1 MGPWHPE
8 GTHRPEVPRGRSGQR
23 GWRAWGPLSRGL
35 CTAAEP
41 TVTVSSAL
49 RPRGQQLRRSL
60 EVQRRSPETR
70 GCGNAAPPPHPL
82 PLRQAGSSV
91 ASRDGE
97 GRAGKDSSPGG
108 PHLGLTQPEAP
119 LRKVLPHAAG
129 HRVAR
134 GSGTAP
140 RRAVGTRTVAQGS
153 RAQRGGPERGFA
165 LERKTEVAT
174 GGRGARWP
182 GWPSPGVSASGHF
195 SAGREVPTISA
206 GCVPSTGCRGCTVS
220 CPRGVGGGAGLP
232 GPTRHHRGHRGDGSC
247 PQPH

>member
-1 MGPWHPE
+1 MGSTQPGSVH
-8 GTHRPEVPRGRSGQR
+8 GSRAHRDREFSTAASRTAAASVTGGSE
-23 GWRAWGPLSRGL
+23 PLSRDTWL
-35 CTAAEP
+35 WKP
-41 TVTVSSAL
+41 SS
-49 RPRGQQLRRSL
+49 
-60 EVQRRSPETR
+60 
-70 GCGNAAPPPHPL
+70 PPHPL

-182 GWPSPGVSASGHF
+182 RWPSPGVSASGHF

-220 CPRGVGGGAGLP
+220 CPPGGGAQGCLGQP
-232 GPTRHHRGHRGDGSC
+232 GITVVTVVMRAVHNPTEA
-247 PQPH
+247 

>member
-49 RPRGQQLRRSL
+49 RPRGQQLRWSL
-60 EVQRRSPETR
+60 EVQSRSPETR

-108 PHLGLTQPEAP
+108 PGPNTTRSTFKEGASSCGRSQG
-119 LRKVLPHAAG
+119 R
-129 HRVAR
+129 
-134 GSGTAP
+134 P
-140 RRAVGTRTVAQGS
+140 RIRHSTAQG
-153 RAQRGGPERGFA
+153 RGDQDRRPGEQGPERGPREGVCSGEKDRGGHRRA
-165 LERKTEVAT
+165 WGPLAGVAVPWCVRVWPFLSRPRSAHDLCWLRPLHRLQGLHGQLST
-174 GGRGARWP
+174 GGGGRPRAAWANP
-182 GWPSPGVSASGHF
+182 ASPSSPW
-195 SAGREVPTISA
+195 
-206 GCVPSTGCRGCTVS
+206 
-220 CPRGVGGGAGLP
+220 
-232 GPTRHHRGHRGDGSC
+232 
-247 PQPH
+247 